1 MEATTVL
8 VHRGMDQKTWCTY
21 TVEYYSVMK
30 TEISPFAATWVDLD
44 TIILSEVRQKKT
56 NNDIT
61 HVESKK

>member
-1 MEATTVL
+1 M
-8 VHRGMDQKTWCTY
+8 VHIHSGTLLSHEKA
-21 TVEYYSVMK
+21 
-30 TEISPFAATWVDLD
+30 EISPFGATWVDLD